1 MQLIAPNVWELPVY
15 SLLMSASHRPRVLI
29 GISGWTYAPWRGDFY
44 PAGLA
49 HRKELGYAS
58 EKLTSI
64 EINGTFYAMQKPS
77 SFTKWHDETPDDFV
91 FSIKGGRYVTHI
103 KRLVGVEA
111 ALANFFATGVLTLG
125 DKLGPFLWQLPPN
138 LEFDARK
145 MADFFAVLPRTVSA
159 AVTLAHSRDD
169 KLAEDRVLLPPPS
182 SRPLRHCVEA
192 RHQSFATDEAVE
204 LLRENDIAVVVADTA
219 GKYPYVDTP
228 TADFMYARLHG
239 DQELY
244 ASGYTDDALDRWA
257 AKISDW
263 TATGRDVHVYF
274 DNDIK
279 GHAPFDA
286 MRLIERIG
294 R

>member
-1 MQLIAPNVWELPVY
+1 
-15 SLLMSASHRPRVLI
+15 MSAQHRPRVLI

-44 PAGLA
+44 PSGLA

-58 EKLTSI
+58 EHLTSI

-103 KRLVGVEA
+103 KRLVGVES

-138 LEFDARK
+138 LEFDAQK
-145 MADFFAVLPRTVSA
+145 MTDFCALLPRTVSA
-159 AVTLAHSRDD
+159 AVTLAESRDD
-169 KLAEDRVLLPPPS
+169 KLAEDRVLLPAAS
-182 SRPLRHCVEA
+182 SRPLRHCIEA
-192 RHQSFATDEAVE
+192 RHASFASDEAME
-204 LLRENDIAVVVADTA
+204 LLRENDIAIVIADTA
-219 GKYPYVDTP
+219 GKYPYIDTP

-239 DQELY
+239 DEELY

-257 AKISDW
+257 TKISEW
-263 TATGRDVHVYF
+263 TSAGRDVFVYF

-279 GHAPFDA
+279 GYAPFDA
-286 MRLIERIG
+286 MKLIERVG
-294 R
+294 S